1 MGVKSNMKKRNLKQ
15 EIIKKNVSLRNFTT
29 FKIGGRA
36 KYFLLAKNEEELIK
50 GIDFAKKKKLPFF
63 ILGGGSNLLI
73 SDKGYNGLVIK
84 IVNSKYKILGNKIHT
99 EAGVPL
105 SLIVNNAIKQG
116 LTGLEWAVGIPGT
129 IGGAIRG
136 NAGVSEASIADIVK
150 KVIVLEKEKINKY
163 KNKDCKWG
171 YRESIFKKKKNLI
184 ILFIEIQLKK
194 GNKKKIQEKIKKYL
208 NYRKANQPLNFF
220 SAGSIFKNKR
230 LKIKDKK
237 LLKEFPELKEFN
249 KKGII
254 PSGYLVEKLGLKGEK
269 IGKVQISKKHA
280 NFIINKGGGRASDV
294 LKLIKL
300 IKDKVKKKFKIKL
313 EEEIQ
318 FLGF

>member
-1 MGVKSNMKKRNLKQ
+1 MKKRNLKQ

-150 KVIVLEKEKINKY
+150 KVIVLEKEKIKKY

-171 YRESIFKKKKNLI
+171 YRESIFKKKNNLI